1 MKGVGRYTA
10 AAIASF
16 AYKEKVPVVD
26 GNVQRVLSRIFG
38 VSDDISLPKTQKKF
52 EQIAQKHISETHPD
66 LFNQAIMEFGA
77 TYCMP
82 HNPECKTCIF
92 KTVCFANQQEMVEK
106 LPVKVRKTKVRNR
119 FLHYLV
125 FRHGNELAMKQR
137 KEKDIWTGLFDFYL
151 IESEEEWQELELHK
165 HMKISN
171 GIETKPYKVSDTFLH
186 LLSHQRLYVK
196 FYHYL
201 ISEKQKIEGL
211 GLKFYTL
218 EETEKLPKPVLLANY
233 LIEENF
239 I

>member
-1 MKGVGRYTA
+1 
-10 AAIASF
+10 
-16 AYKEKVPVVD
+16 
-26 GNVQRVLSRIFG
+26 
-38 VSDDISLPKTQKKF
+38 
-52 EQIAQKHISETHPD
+52 
-66 LFNQAIMEFGA
+66 
-77 TYCMP
+77 
-82 HNPECKTCIF
+82 
-92 KTVCFANQQEMVEK
+92 MVEK

-186 LLSHQRLYVK
+186 LLSHQRLCVK